1 MMKVWLA
8 IILMCCVVVG
18 CSNAGDPISDPP
30 DQMEK
35 QDGSLTA
42 TRQVGNYVLQLV
54 ATPEG
59 EQLIHFRPSIKYVG
73 EQTEHEI
80 FHGVALFDVDLHH
93 EGESIFPPRSSI
105 DLGVTTVLK
114 ANEWYTE
121 EKELQLTQE
130 QLRDIPMD
138 EIQVVLEARF
148 DSDETG
154 FDDKKRMIL
163 QLHEIQSD

>member
-1 MMKVWLA
+1 MKVWLA
-8 IILMCCVVVG
+8 IILICCVVVG

-54 ATPEG
+54 ATSEG
-59 EQLIHFRPSIKYVG
+59 EHLIHFRPSIKYVG

-80 FHGVALFDVDLHH
+80 FHGVGLFDVDLHH
-93 EGESIFPPRSSI
+93 DGESILPPRSSI
-105 DLGVTTVLK
+105 DLGVTTFLK
-114 ANEWYTE
+114 ANEWYT
-121 EKELQLTQE
+121 KEYQIQLTQK

-138 EIQVVLEARF
+138 EIQVVVEARF

-163 QLHEIQSD
+163 YLHEIQPD

>member
-1 MMKVWLA
+1 MKVWLA

-18 CSNAGDPISDPP
+18 CSNVGDPISDPP
-30 DQMEK
+30 DRTEK

-42 TRQVGNYVLQLV
+42 TRQVGDYVLQLV

-80 FHGVALFDVDLHH
+80 FHGVGLFDVDLHH
-93 EGESIFPPRSSI
+93 DGKSILPPRSSI
-105 DLGVTTVLK
+105 DLGVTNILK
-114 ANEWYTE
+114 ANVWYTE

-148 DSDETG
+148 ESEETG

-163 QLHEIQSD
+163 YLHEIQPD